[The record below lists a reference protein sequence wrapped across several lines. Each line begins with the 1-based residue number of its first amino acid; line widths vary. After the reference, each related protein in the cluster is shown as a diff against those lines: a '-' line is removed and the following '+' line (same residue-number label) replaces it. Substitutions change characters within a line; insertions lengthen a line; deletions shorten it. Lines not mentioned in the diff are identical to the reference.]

1 MPKIL
6 FVEDDQFIAEIYK
19 KKFETSGL
27 DALNVGTGKAVLRA
41 VKEDSYDL
49 ILLDLV
55 IPEMSGKEVLK
66 ELRTN
71 DEYDKNLKIV
81 VFSNLSSAEDR
92 DECLKLGANGFI
104 SKTEFTP
111 SEVVEEIQ
119 RFLRQ
124 FSEQERNGVRGQS
137 ESSGNGP
144 ERPGKKKILFLE
156 DEAVFIEMFGKR
168 LRDEGYDVTV
178 RSEGA
183 SGLEAALAGGFD
195 MLITDIMMPGVG
207 GHEIVLRLR
216 QTELGKRIPIILL
229 SASLEDEQLTDIA
242 DGSAVA
248 RAFLKTRITPSELA
262 YAVNGVFKEQ
272 SSERG
277 RE

>member
-27 DALNVGTGKAVLRA
+27 DADNVGTGKAVLRA

-49 ILLDLV
+49 VLLDLV

-92 DECLKLGANGFI
+92 EECLQLGANGFI
-104 SKTEFTP
+104 SKTEYTP

-124 FSEQERNGVRGQS
+124 FEEQGRNGIRESASGFEGGLGRRG
-137 ESSGNGP
+137 
-144 ERPGKKKILFLE
+144 KKILFLE
-156 DEAVFIEMFGKR
+156 DESVFIEMFGKR
-168 LRDEGYDVTV
+168 LRDEGYDVV
-178 RSEGA
+178 LKGEGV
-183 SGLEAALAGGFD
+183 SGLDVAMAGGFD

-207 GHEIVLRLR
+207 GHEIVSRLR
-216 QTELGKRIPIILL
+216 QTDFGKNIPIILL
-229 SASLEDEQLTDIA
+229 SASLEDEQLTEIA
-242 DGSAVA
+242 EGSAVD

-262 YAVNGVFKEQ
+262 YAVNEVFKER
-272 SSERG
+272 S
-277 RE
+277 

>member
-27 DALNVGTGKAVLRA
+27 DADNVGTGKAVLRA

-49 ILLDLV
+49 VLLDLV

-92 DECLKLGANGFI
+92 DECLQLGANGFI
-104 SKTEFTP
+104 SKTDYTP
-111 SEVVEEIQ
+111 SEVVDEIQ

-124 FSEQERNGVRGQS
+124 FSEQAKNGSR
-137 ESSGNGP
+137 ESGDADGSVSGKHD
-144 ERPGKKKILFLE
+144 RKRILFIE

-168 LRDEGYDVTV
+168 LRDEGYEVLIMN
-178 RSEGA
+178 EGA
-183 SGLEAALAGGFD
+183 SGLEAALAGDFD
-195 MLITDIMMPGVG
+195 MLITDVMMPSVG

-216 QTELGKRIPIILL
+216 QTDHGKNIPIILL
-229 SASLEDEQLTDIA
+229 SASLEDEQLSEIA
-242 DGSAVA
+242 ESSAVD

-262 YAVNGVFKEQ
+262 YAVNAVFR
-272 SSERG
+272 ERS
-277 RE
+277 

>member
-27 DALNVGTGKAVLRA
+27 DADNVGTGKAVLRA
-41 VKEDSYDL
+41 VKDDAYDL
-49 ILLDLV
+49 VLLDLV

-92 DECLKLGANGFI
+92 EECLQLGANGFI
-104 SKTEFTP
+104 SKTDYTP
-111 SEVVEEIQ
+111 SEVVDEIRRLLHQ
-119 RFLRQ
+119 YG
-124 FSEQERNGVRGQS
+124 EQAKNGSRVS
-137 ESSGNGP
+137 DDVTDNDL
-144 ERPGKKKILFLE
+144 GKKKKTRILFLE
-156 DEAVFIEMFGKR
+156 DESVFIEMFGKR
-168 LRDEGYDVTV
+168 LGDEGYDVV
-178 RSEGA
+178 VKDEGA
-183 SGLEAALAGGFD
+183 SGLDAALAGGFD

-207 GHEIVLRLR
+207 GHEIISRLR
-216 QTELGKRIPIILL
+216 QTDFGKDIPIILL
-229 SASLEDEQLTDIA
+229 SASLEDEQLTEIA
-242 DGSAVA
+242 KESSVD

-262 YAVNGVFKEQ
+262 SVVNEVFKQ
-272 SSERG
+272 RA
-277 RE
+277 

>member
-27 DALNVGTGKAVLRA
+27 DAINVGTGKAVLRA
-41 VKEDSYDL
+41 VKEGSFDL

-66 ELRTN
+66 ELRTS
-71 DEYDKNLKIV
+71 DEYDKSLKII

-92 DECLKLGANGFI
+92 EECLQLGADGFI
-104 SKTEFTP
+104 SKTEYTP
-111 SEVVEEIQ
+111 SEVVDEIQ

-124 FSEQERNGVRGQS
+124 FGERERNGSRETTGETNSAEPV
-137 ESSGNGP
+137 
-144 ERPGKKKILFLE
+144 ERKKILFIE

-168 LRDEGYDVTV
+168 LRDEGYDVIV
-178 RSEGA
+178 KNEGS

-195 MLITDIMMPGVG
+195 MLITDFMMPGVG
-207 GHEIVLRLR
+207 GDEIISRLR
-216 QTELGKRIPIILL
+216 QSEHGKSVPIVLL
-229 SASLEDEQLTDIA
+229 SASVDDGQLDDVTERDSV
-242 DGSAVA
+242 DRV
-248 RAFLKTRITPSELA
+248 FLKTRITPSELA
-262 YAVNGVFKEQ
+262 HVVNELFGK
-272 SSERG
+272 
-277 RE
+277 